1 MKFDR
6 LTLAFLA
13 PLLLTGC
20 LFTPGK
26 FSSGLDINRDQ
37 SFAFAYTGEILFS
50 ADPKATNGM
59 AGGDEDEDT
68 TDISFEPPC
77 MDDEG
82 ESRACTADE
91 KEAQA
96 KAAAARKDERAKRR
110 SEMAKVFGVDPENEA
125 SMKAFAE
132 ALSREAG
139 WKSVEYLGEG
149 KFKVDYALTGTLD
162 RDFVWPVYPKMEMVF
177 PLVVIRKRADGAVQV
192 IAPGFA
198 NGGSKSG
205 MENPFGRAGGKAD
218 GTFTIR
224 TDAEVVT
231 NNTDDGPVRE
241 GARQKLVWKVDA
253 FASKTPETLIRFG
266 R

>member
-1 MKFDR
+1 MKIDR
-6 LTLAFLA
+6 LVLALLA

-26 FSSGLDINRDQ
+26 FTSGLDIGRDQ

-50 ADPKATNGM
+50 TDPKMTGDMTNEE
-59 AGGDEDEDT
+59 EDEDRS
-68 TDISFEPPC
+68 DVSFEPPC

-82 ESRACTADE
+82 ETRACTADE
-91 KEAQA
+91 KEAQT

-110 SEMAKVFGVDPENEA
+110 VEMAKVFGVDPEDEA

-139 WKSVEYLGEG
+139 WKSVEYLGQG
-149 KFKVDYALTGTLD
+149 KFKVDYAVRGTLD

-198 NGGSKSG
+198 NGGSRASL
-205 MENPFGRAGGKAD
+205 ENPLAQRGGKAE
-218 GTFTIR
+218 GLFTIR
-224 TDAEVVT
+224 TDAEIVT

-241 GARQKLVWKVDA
+241 GARQKLVWKVDT
-253 FASKTPETLIRFG
+253 FAAKTPETLIRFG

>member
-1 MKFDR
+1 MTIDR
-6 LTLAFLA
+6 LVLALLA

-26 FSSGLDINRDQ
+26 FSSNLDIGRDQ
-37 SFAFAYTGEILFS
+37 SFAFAYAGEILFS
-50 ADPKATNGM
+50 ADPKATDGISDDD
-59 AGGDEDEDT
+59 DEEA
-68 TDISFEPPC
+68 TDISFEPSC
-77 MDDEG
+77 MDEEG
-82 ESRACTADE
+82 ESRVCTADE
-91 KEAQA
+91 KAAQA
-96 KAAAARKDERAKRR
+96 EAAAARKEERAKRR
-110 SEMAKVFGVDPENEA
+110 AEMAKTFGVDPEDEA
-125 SMKAFAE
+125 SMKAFAA
-132 ALSREAG
+132 ALSKEAG

-149 KFKVDYALTGTLD
+149 KFKVDYAVRGTLD

-198 NGGSKSG
+198 NGAARPSF
-205 MENPFGRAGGKAD
+205 ENPLSQRGGKAD
-218 GTFTIR
+218 GVFTIG
-224 TDAEVVT
+224 TDAEIVT

>member
-1 MKFDR
+1 MKIDR
-6 LTLAFLA
+6 LALALLA

-26 FSSGLDINRDQ
+26 FTSGLDIGRDQ

-50 ADPKATNGM
+50 ADPKSTDGITDDD
-59 AGGDEDEDT
+59 DEEET
-68 TDISFEPPC
+68 GISFEPPC

-96 KAAAARKDERAKRR
+96 KAAAARKEERAKRR
-110 SEMAKVFGVDPENEA
+110 AEMAKTFGVDPEDES

-132 ALSREAG
+132 ALSKEAG
-139 WKSVEYLGEG
+139 WKSVEYLGQG
-149 KFKVDYALTGTLD
+149 KFKVDYAVRGTLD

-198 NGGSKSG
+198 NGASRPSF
-205 MENPFGRAGGKAD
+205 ENPLSQRGGKAD

-224 TDAEVVT
+224 TDAEIVT